1 MLATALKDQEKVKN
15 LECLG
20 KSSPCCESPLS
31 ASCFLCECTHA
42 HMSPGRPLP
51 GSPACPVLAIVILW
65 PGLFESRILDLGK
78 GAALFPR
85 PRLSLCGLPVHTAM
99 QPWQRKQKQMQ
110 RNSPAAA
117 ALHSHAGGAGQGQS
131 ADLGVLSPGGCVCG
145 SETNFK
151 GEL

>member
-1 MLATALKDQEKVKN
+1 MSIVLTTKDS
-15 LECLG
+15 G
-20 KSSPCCESPLS
+20 K
-31 ASCFLCECTHA
+31 ANHWHFQ
-42 HMSPGRPLP
+42 
-51 GSPACPVLAIVILW
+51 IL
-65 PGLFESRILDLGK
+65 LQMV
-78 GAALFPR
+78 
-85 PRLSLCGLPVHTAM
+85 SLCGLPVHTAM